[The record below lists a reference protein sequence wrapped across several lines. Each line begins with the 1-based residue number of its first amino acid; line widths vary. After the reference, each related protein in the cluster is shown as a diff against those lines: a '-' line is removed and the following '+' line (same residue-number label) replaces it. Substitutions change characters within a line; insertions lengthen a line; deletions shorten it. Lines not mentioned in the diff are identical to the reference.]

1 MVVTAT
7 ILSAAQWTA
16 SRCPLSKLVSTQG
29 SFADILNTEPRPHSG
44 DAHTMTSDTREL
56 LRDALADALRRAQ
69 HDGALP
75 SVPAPEIRIQR
86 PQHAEH
92 GDYACNLAM
101 RLAGAMRLPPLD
113 VAEAVAARVQRDQ
126 LIAHV
131 EAARPGFINLRIHA
145 DWKRSRLLD
154 VIAAGDQWGRA
165 ALGAAPERVQVEF
178 VSANPTGPLQV
189 GNGRGA
195 VLGDA
200 LASVLAAAGCDVQ
213 REYYVNDAGAQ
224 IALFGR
230 TLLARYQQAHGAEAE
245 LPEGGYG
252 GAYMID
258 LAAQI
263 AAEAGAQWLDAD
275 PDDPPQELTD
285 RGLALMLD
293 QIRDDL
299 RLLGVEF
306 DRWQSERALS
316 DAAED
321 GAPAPYDDAPYDA
334 AMALLREGG
343 FVIEKDGAIWFR
355 ADADGADDDDAIKD
369 NVLIRSSGEPTYF
382 ATDVAYH
389 YDKFIRRG
397 FDRVIDVWGADHQGH
412 VARTKA
418 SVTAVGGDG
427 DRLEVLLYQLVH
439 LRRGRERVRMSKR
452 TGELVTLRE
461 LVEEVG
467 ADAARF
473 FLLQR
478 SADAQM
484 DFDLDAASSE
494 DPRRNPV
501 FYVQYA
507 HARCAGILRA
517 AAEQSVSAAADHL
530 DLLEHEREDALIN
543 AILTLP
549 ELIVDMAARREPHH
563 LTTYAQDLAQ
573 QFTQFYDACRVLDA
587 DHPRRSAARLTLVQA
602 AKCALAATLRL
613 IGVSAPDDM

>member
-1 MVVTAT
+1 
-7 ILSAAQWTA
+7 
-16 SRCPLSKLVSTQG
+16 
-29 SFADILNTEPRPHSG
+29 
-44 DAHTMTSDTREL
+44 MTSDTREL
-56 LRDALADALRRAQ
+56 VRDALADALQRAQ
-69 HDGALP
+69 QDGALP

-101 RLAGAMRLPPLD
+101 RLAGAMRMPPLE
-113 VAEAVAARVQRDQ
+113 VAEAIAARVQRDE
-126 LIAHV
+126 LIAQV

-145 DWKRSRLLD
+145 DWKRRRLLD
-154 VIAAGDQWGRA
+154 VIAAGDQWGSADRSA
-165 ALGAAPERVQVEF
+165 AAERVQVEF

-200 LASVLAAAGCDVQ
+200 LAAVLDAAGCQVQ

-230 TLLARYQQAHGAEAE
+230 TLLARYRQAHGAEAE

-258 LAAQI
+258 LAARI
-263 AAEAGAQWLDAD
+263 AEESGAQWLDAD
-275 PDDPPQELTD
+275 EPPQELTD
-285 RGLALMLD
+285 HGLRLMLD
-293 QIRDDL
+293 QIRADL

-306 DRWQSERALS
+306 DHWQSERALF

-321 GAPAPYDDAPYDA
+321 AAPYDA
-334 AMALLREGG
+334 AMSLLREGG

-418 SVTAVGGDG
+418 SVSAVGGDG

-439 LRRGRERVRMSKR
+439 LRRGQERVRMSKR

-517 AAEQSVSAAADHL
+517 AAEQGVSAASDHS

-549 ELIVDMAARREPHH
+549 ELVVDMAARREPHH
-563 LTTYAQDLAQ
+563 LTTYAQELAQ

-587 DHPRRSAARLTLVQA
+587 DHPQRSAARLTLVEA

>member
-1 MVVTAT
+1 
-7 ILSAAQWTA
+7 
-16 SRCPLSKLVSTQG
+16 
-29 SFADILNTEPRPHSG
+29 
-44 DAHTMTSDTREL
+44 MTSDTREL
-56 LRDALADALRRAQ
+56 VRDALADALQRAQ
-69 HDGALP
+69 QDGALP

-101 RLAGAMRLPPLD
+101 RLAGAMRMPPLD
-113 VAEAVAARVQRDQ
+113 VAEAIAARVQRDE
-126 LIAHV
+126 LIAQV
-131 EAARPGFINLRIHA
+131 EAARPGFLNLRIHA
-145 DWKRSRLLD
+145 DWKRRRLLD
-154 VIAAGDQWGRA
+154 VIAAGDQWGSADRSTA
-165 ALGAAPERVQVEF
+165 AERVQVEF

-200 LASVLAAAGCDVQ
+200 LAAVLAAAGCQVQ

-230 TLLARYQQAHGAEAE
+230 TLLARYRQAHGAQAE

-263 AAEAGAQWLDAD
+263 TEEAGEQWLDA
-275 PDDPPQELTD
+275 DDPPQELTD
-285 RGLALMLD
+285 RGLRLMLD

-299 RLLGVEF
+299 QLLGVEF
-306 DRWQSERALS
+306 DHWQSERALF

-321 GAPAPYDDAPYDA
+321 AAPYAA
-334 AMALLREGG
+334 AMSLLREGG

-418 SVTAVGGDG
+418 SVSAVGGDG

-439 LRRGRERVRMSKR
+439 LRRGQERVRMSKR

-517 AAEQSVSAAADHL
+517 AAEQGMSAASDQL

-549 ELIVDMAARREPHH
+549 ELVFDMAARREPHH
-563 LTTYAQDLAQ
+563 LTTYAQELAQ

-587 DHPRRSAARLTLVQA
+587 DHPQRSAARLTLVEA

>member
-1 MVVTAT
+1 
-7 ILSAAQWTA
+7 
-16 SRCPLSKLVSTQG
+16 
-29 SFADILNTEPRPHSG
+29 
-44 DAHTMTSDTREL
+44 MTSDTREL
-56 LRDALADALRRAQ
+56 VRDALADALQRAQ
-69 HDGALP
+69 QDGALP

-101 RLAGAMRLPPLD
+101 RLAGAMRLPPLE
-113 VAEAVAARVQRDQ
+113 VAEAIAARVQRDE
-126 LIAHV
+126 LIAQV

-145 DWKRSRLLD
+145 DWKRRRLLD
-154 VIAAGDQWGRA
+154 AIAAGEQWGSADRSGTA
-165 ALGAAPERVQVEF
+165 ERVQVEF

-200 LASVLAAAGCDVQ
+200 LAAVLNAAGCRVQ

-230 TLLARYQQAHGAEAE
+230 TLLARYRQAHSAEAE

-263 AAEAGAQWLDAD
+263 AEEAGAQWLDAD
-275 PDDPPQELTD
+275 EPPQELTD
-285 RGLALMLD
+285 RGLRLMLD

-306 DRWQSERALS
+306 DHWQSERALF
-316 DAAED
+316 DAAE
-321 GAPAPYDDAPYDA
+321 AAAPYDA
-334 AMALLREGG
+334 AMSLLREGG

-418 SVTAVGGDG
+418 SVSAVGGDG

-439 LRRGRERVRMSKR
+439 LRRGQERVRMSKR

-517 AAEQSVSAAADHL
+517 AAEQGVSAASDHL

-549 ELIVDMAARREPHH
+549 ELVVDMAARREPHH
-563 LTTYAQDLAQ
+563 LTTYAQELAQ

-587 DHPRRSAARLTLVQA
+587 DHPQRSATRLTLVEA